1 MDTIVIND
9 DNLNDNNI
17 HKFGNKVRAILLS
30 DDKILVSHYGGVI
43 LLPGGSIDKGENIE
57 DAIIRELQEETGI
70 IYDLNQ
76 LKYLLTIKYYQ
87 LNYLTR
93 NNEYINRLMTT
104 HYYLG
109 HFNGIDLN
117 NIKRTEKEIKD
128 NFNLELISFDDLLS
142 QSDFSD
148 NPRKKY
154 FDRENKEII
163 KVLKTYKEYNLN
175 EYKYN

>member
-104 HYYLG
+104 HYYL
-109 HFNGIDLN
+109 DTLM
-117 NIKRTEKEIKD
+117 E
-128 NFNLELISFDDLLS
+128 
-142 QSDFSD
+142 
-148 NPRKKY
+148 
-154 FDRENKEII
+154 
-163 KVLKTYKEYNLN
+163 
-175 EYKYN
+175 